1 MNLAF
6 QLHALNRESTNLSLY
21 RYRDWQGFLVTGQ
34 HSGTHWIKW
43 MLSYAIA
50 DACGVTPPRFYNN
63 ASSNEVIGHPKHARP
78 ADWPAP
84 RIASSHTIAPYAL
97 EWGWLRAAAPL
108 PPYGVVVRDVRD
120 VLVSN
125 YEKWKARYQVPFAEY
140 VKGDPVGK
148 AYNCDVWWYIRFMN
162 RWGAVQARYPR
173 ETLVLK
179 YEDFRADA
187 RANLVK
193 LLAHFGVELPEASID
208 AGVTAGSKDFMAQHH
223 NPDVEVY
230 GVRADSD
237 DRHWDAEST
246 AILEAILRE
255 HLTYDFGYGLPTRR

>member
-6 QLHALNRESTNLSLY
+6 QLHALNRDLTTLSLY
-21 RYRDWQGFLVTGQ
+21 RDRDWQGFLVTGQ

-50 DACGVTPPRFYNN
+50 KEYGVVPPRFYNN
-63 ASSNEVIGHPKHARP
+63 ASSNEVIGHPKHKRP

-97 EWGWLRAAAPL
+97 EWDWLRAMAPL
-108 PPYGVVVRDVRD
+108 PPYAVVVRDIRD

-125 YEKWKARYQVPFAEY
+125 YEKWKTKYDVPFAEY
-140 VKGDPVGK
+140 VKGDPLGRK
-148 AYNCDVWWYIRFMN
+148 YNCDVWWYIRFLN
-162 RWGAVQARYPR
+162 RWGAVHARYPR
-173 ETLVLK
+173 ETLVLR
-179 YEDFRADA
+179 YEDFRTDT

-193 LLAHFGVELPEASID
+193 ILDHFGVTLSREAVD
-208 AGVTAGSKDFMAQHH
+208 AGVLAGSKEFMAQHH
-223 NPDVEVY
+223 NPDVQVY

-246 AILEAILRE
+246 ATLQSILKA
-255 HLTYDFGYGLPTRR
+255 HLKHDLGYDYGIR

>member
-6 QLHALNRESTNLSLY
+6 QIHALNRESTNLSLY
-21 RYRDWQGFLVTGQ
+21 RDRDWQGYLVTGQ

-43 MLSYAIA
+43 MMSYAIA
-50 DACGVTPPRFYNN
+50 DAYGMTPLKFYNN
-63 ASSNEVIGHPKHARP
+63 ASSNEIIGHPKHKRP

-97 EWGWLRAAAPL
+97 EWGWLRAMAPP
-108 PPYGVVVRDVRD
+108 PPYGVVVRDIRD

-125 YEKWKARYQVPFAEY
+125 YEKWKAKYAVPFDEY
-140 VKGDPVGK
+140 VKGDPRGG

-162 RWGAVQARYPR
+162 QWGAVHEKYPAQ
-173 ETLVLK
+173 TLVLK
-179 YEDFRADA
+179 YEDFRADP
-187 RANLVK
+187 RANL
-193 LLAHFGVELPEASID
+193 
-208 AGVTAGSKDFMAQHH
+208 GVTAGSKDFMAQHH

-237 DRHWDAEST
+237 DRHWDEQST
-246 AILEAILRE
+246 AILNGILRE
-255 HLTYDFGYGLPTRR
+255 HLKYDFDYGLLTRR